1 MHSSVIKGQKLNTL
15 DHEHTHIYMST
26 ETKLGE
32 PEAALACLL
41 FGSFLFLLQDSST
54 KFYHELVTIH
64 VGGFI

>member
-15 DHEHTHIYMST
+15 DHEHTYIYMST

-32 PEAALACLL
+32 PEAALACLS
-41 FGSFLFLLQDSST
+41 FGSSLFLQDSST